1 MNRLCSWCDKERVAH
16 EYDYSCQTCSA
27 ARAKKPETAVQ
38 GSWSR
43 SWSREKDAYS
53 KDLLQPLKKDGT
65 INKHFVEAHGTA
77 SLKKELKVSDK
88 EIRANVERYG

>member
-1 MNRLCSWCDKERVAH
+1 MAH

-43 SWSREKDAYS
+43 EKDAYS
-53 KDLLQPLKKDGT
+53 KDLLQPFKKDGK
-65 INKHFVEAHGTA
+65 INKHFVEVYGTA
-77 SLKKELKVSDK
+77 ALKKELKVSDK